1 MPHRDPFDRML
12 IAQAQCEGFT
22 ILTCDPAFSAY
33 DVEVMW

>member
-1 MPHRDPFDRML
+1 ML